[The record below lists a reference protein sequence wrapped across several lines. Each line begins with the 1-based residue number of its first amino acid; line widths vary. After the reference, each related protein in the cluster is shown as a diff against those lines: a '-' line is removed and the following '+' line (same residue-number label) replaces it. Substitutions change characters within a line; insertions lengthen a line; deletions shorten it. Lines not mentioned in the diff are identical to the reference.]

1 MKLTEIVARGG
12 IIPRL
17 NATTRDEAIAE
28 LIDRLIECGAV
39 AQSLRQDL
47 INAIIAREKK
57 GTTGFGK
64 GVALPHVRIGM
75 IKDMVAAVGISE
87 DGIDFNALDREP
99 VYSVFLLLSPDE
111 KQDDHLRAMEII
123 FKNISQP
130 KFRSFLRQ
138 ASTTEE
144 VQSLLEDADNQA
156 LTG

>member
-1 MKLTEIVARGG
+1 MKLTEIVAKGA

-17 NATTRDEAIAE
+17 NAATRDEAIAE
-28 LIDRLIECGAV
+28 LIDCLIETGAV
-39 AQSLRQDL
+39 GGDLRQDL
-47 INAIIAREKK
+47 IDALLAREKK

-64 GVALPHVRIGM
+64 GVALPHVRIGVVD
-75 IKDMVAAVGISE
+75 DMVAAVGVSE

-99 VYSVFLLLSPDE
+99 VYAIFLLLSPNE
-111 KQDDHLRAMEII
+111 KQDEHLKAMEII

-144 VQSLLEDADNQA
+144 VQTLLEDADSQA
-156 LTG
+156 FAG

>member
-1 MKLTEIVARGG
+1 MKLTDIVATGG
-12 IIPRL
+12 IVPRL

-28 LIDRLIECGAV
+28 LIDQLIASGAIPG
-39 AQSLRQDL
+39 ALREDL
-47 INAIIAREKK
+47 VKAIIAREQK

-64 GVALPHVRIGM
+64 GVALPHVRLSLI
-75 IKDMVAAVGISE
+75 DRMVAAVGISE

-99 VYSVFLLLSPDE
+99 VYSIFLLLSPDN

-138 ASTTEE
+138 SSTTEE